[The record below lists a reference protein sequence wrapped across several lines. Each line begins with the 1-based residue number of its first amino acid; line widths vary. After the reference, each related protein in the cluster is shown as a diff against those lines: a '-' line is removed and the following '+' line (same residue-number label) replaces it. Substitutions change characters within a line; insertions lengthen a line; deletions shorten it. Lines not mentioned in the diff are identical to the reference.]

1 MQVEEL
7 LNLRNCKRTTSY
19 QKKEK
24 KNIYIY
30 INKKNTKMISI
41 DLFKWIVDKY
51 QIYIDLKY

>member
-24 KNIYIY
+24 KYIYIY